1 MAMSDTNKLILQNI
15 LGPSDETCTEKS
27 VYYRDNGCVRSYN
40 GYFNIFSLHK
50 WLHYTQLN
58 KLCLHIESAGQF
70 AVRVVNESGKA
81 VAAYSTQSGFNDSVK
96 REKNENCINTE
107 RNADINRSADIEIAY
122 NETDKVMWFE
132 FEALSDG
139 AHLNKAYYYTTDTPA
154 VDVRLAL
161 DICTYKR
168 EQYVRRNISVL
179 RRSILDN
186 LDSALYGK
194 VDVYIIDNGQTLDKS
209 EFETEHIRVYPNMN
223 AGGAGGFTRGLI
235 EILHNKDKYGYT
247 HMIFLDDDA
256 VQEPDAFIRTAAFM
270 SLIKLEYSK
279 SSIAGSM
286 LRLDRRYML
295 HEAGALWTGTE
306 PKQPHQGY
314 DLRELS
320 KVIANEDIYDIDY
333 GAWFYC
339 CYPLSVINAENL
351 PLPVFIHMDDIEY
364 GLRNHNGV
372 IVLNG
377 ICVWH
382 DSFDSRRSSSLSYY
396 DMRNSLIMN
405 AVHDI
410 DKGVEAVNKMLLRAC
425 VGDCFRYRYDDFK
438 IKCFAV
444 DEFLKGPEY
453 IGSIDP
459 VEKNTE
465 VSKLGY
471 ANVPIEEVT
480 KDPTLIAQMRK
491 IAADKVNGKLYQNDT
506 ITNKKKYWLT
516 FNGII
521 MPVKTK
527 IKALPMN
534 ASPYEMYRV
543 GELILFDPDSMKGF
557 RVKRS
562 LSKVIGNLMLCI
574 RMQLKITMKYGEV
587 KRHYKQDIGKL
598 TDEKFWRKYLKLQ
611 QTII

>member
-1 MAMSDTNKLILQNI
+1 MAISDKNKLILQNI
-15 LGPSDETCTEKS
+15 LAPGDETCTEES
-27 VYYRDNGCVRSYN
+27 MYYRDSGCVRSYN

-50 WLHYTQLN
+50 WLHYTKLN
-58 KLCLHIESAGQF
+58 KLRLHVESAGQF
-70 AVRVVNESGKA
+70 SVRVVNESGK
-81 VAAYSTQSGFNDSVK
+81 VLAAYNTQPGVNDNTS
-96 REKNENCINTE
+96 EKTEENCTATWKKTGIN
-107 RNADINRSADIEIAY
+107 ISADIEITY
-122 NETDKVMWFE
+122 NETDKVLWFE
-132 FEALSDG
+132 YEALSDG
-139 AHLNKAYYYTTDTPA
+139 AYLEKAYYYTTDKPA
-154 VDVRLAL
+154 VDVKLAL

-168 EQYVRRNISVL
+168 EQYVRRNINVL
-179 RRSILDN
+179 GRSILDN
-186 LDSALYGK
+186 PDSALYGK

-235 EILHNKDKYGYT
+235 EILHNKDKCGYT
-247 HMIFLDDDA
+247 HMVFLDDDA
-256 VQEPDAFIRTAAFM
+256 VQEPDAFVRTAAFM
-270 SLIKLEYSK
+270 SLIKPEYSK
-279 SSIAGSM
+279 SSISGSM

-295 HEAGALWTGTE
+295 HEAGALWTGSE
-306 PKQPHQGY
+306 LKQPHQGY

-339 CYPLSVINAENL
+339 CYPLSVINEDSL

-382 DSFDSRRSSSLSYY
+382 DAFNSGRSSSMGYY
-396 DMRNSLIMN
+396 DMRNSFIMN
-405 AVHDI
+405 AVHDT
-410 DKGVEAVNKMLLRAC
+410 DKGVAAINKMLLRAC
-425 VGDCFRYRYDDFK
+425 VGDCFRYRYEDFK
-438 IKCFAV
+438 IKCYAIE
-444 DEFLKGPEY
+444 EFLKGPEY

-459 VEKNTE
+459 VKKNTE

-471 ANVPIEEVT
+471 ANVPIEELT
-480 KDPTLIAQMRK
+480 KDPTLIAQMRQ
-491 IAADKVNGKLYQNDT
+491 IAADKANSRLYQSDT
-506 ITNKKKYWLT
+506 ITNKRKYWLT

-534 ASPYEMYRV
+534 ASPYAMYRT

-557 RVKRS
+557 RVQRS
-562 LSKVIGNLMLCI
+562 LYMTVNSILQCI
-574 RMQLKITMKYGEV
+574 KMQIKLFTKYKRV
-587 KRHYKQDIGKL
+587 KQQYKQGINKL
-598 TDEKFWRKYLKLQ
+598 MNEEFWREYLKLE
-611 QTII
+611 